1 MASKQRTARWTDDLR
16 KRAEALL
23 TGRPVDYRGLSV
35 EEAAQLTHE
44 VQVHQ
49 IQLEMQNEELR
60 RTHEELE
67 AARDRYAALYDFAPV
82 AYVTLD
88 FDGTIVEAN
97 LTAADL
103 LKVERN
109 ELVGQPFS
117 RFVTAEEQD
126 TYYLHRR
133 QILNGQSHTC
143 ELTLMTGGRNRL
155 RALLANA
162 IFDGDDDA
170 PGHCRTV
177 ISDVTERR
185 RLEEELATSR
195 TRHSVLT
202 LTNGI
207 AHDFN
212 NLLTAVM
219 GYVSLTQLLTGL
231 PPKATHHLAEA
242 DKGLVEMRD
251 LIRQLFTL
259 SSPGTSDKRTTAI
272 GPIMERS
279 CRLALAG
286 GKIHHQCAI
295 PQGLWP
301 VVVDEAMIGRAIHN
315 VVCNARE
322 ALRQQGDVRLA
333 AENRVLEPGDMDTL
347 RPGRYVRVSVADQG
361 IGIPRENLP
370 RIFDPYFSTK
380 PRGTQKGQGLGLT
393 TAQSI
398 IHDHGGAITVES
410 EAGAGTTIHIYLPA
424 VEEANQPVAVDVEH
438 PRPVL
443 GAGRILVMDDH
454 DLVRKGVR
462 LLLANLGYTTAVAR
476 DGREAVR
483 LYRQALK
490 AGERFDVVILDL
502 TVRSGTGAEDTI
514 KRLLALDPKV
524 TALVSSGFL
533 HDPVMT
539 RFRDHGFR
547 GVLPKPYTIDELAR
561 TLRTVLADR

>member
-1 MASKQRTARWTDDLR
+1 MASKSRTAQWTDDLR

-23 TGRPVDYRGLSV
+23 TGRAVDYRGLSV

-44 VQVHQ
+44 VQVHKV
-49 IQLEMQNEELR
+49 QLEMQNEELR
-60 RTHEELE
+60 RAQQEME

-88 FDGTIVEAN
+88 TDGTIVEAN

-103 LKVERN
+103 LKVERS

-117 RFVTAEEQD
+117 RFVAAEEQE
-126 TYYLHRR
+126 TYDLHRR
-133 QILNGQSHTC
+133 QILDGHPHTC
-143 ELTLMTGGRNRL
+143 ELTLVKKDRRRL
-155 RALLANA
+155 RALLTNA
-162 IFDGDDDA
+162 IRDGDSGA

-185 RLEEELATSR
+185 LLEEELATSR
-195 TRHSVLT
+195 TRHSILT

-219 GYVSLTQLLTGL
+219 GYISLTRLLAGL
-231 PPKATHHLAEA
+231 PLEATHHLSEA

-251 LIRQLFTL
+251 LIRQLLTL
-259 SSPGTSDKRTTAI
+259 SSPGTSDKRSTAI

-286 GKIHHQCAI
+286 GKIHHECTT
-295 PQGLWP
+295 PEGLWP
-301 VVVDEAMIGRAIHN
+301 VVVDEAMVGRAIHN
-315 VVCNARE
+315 LVFNARE
-322 ALRQQGDVRLA
+322 ALRQGEEVRLV
-333 AENRVLEPGDMDTL
+333 AENCVLVPGEMDAL
-347 RPGRYVRVSVADQG
+347 RAGRYVRVSIADRG

-380 PRGTQKGQGLGLT
+380 PRGTKKGQGLGLT

-398 IHDHGGAITVES
+398 IQDHGGVITVDS
-410 EAGAGTTIHIYLPA
+410 EAGAGATFHIYLPA
-424 VEEANQPVAVDVEH
+424 AEEERQPVAVDVAH
-438 PRPVL
+438 PRPAVC
-443 GAGRILVMDDH
+443 AGRILVMDDH

-476 DGREAVR
+476 DGREALR

-490 AGERFDVVILDL
+490 AGERYDVVILDL
-502 TVRSGTGAEDTI
+502 TVRSGTGAEETI
-514 KRLLALDPKV
+514 KRLLAVDPEV

-547 GVLPKPYTIDELAR
+547 GALPKPYTIDELAR
-561 TLRTVLADR
+561 TLRTVLTGD